1 MRLLYHIGVFC
12 TLAILLIQ
20 PVCADEPATGALRES
35 EVVKKVFDNGLTVL
49 IKEAHSHPTVS
60 MEARFRTGS
69 AQEAGFLGS
78 GISHFVEHMLFKGTP
93 SRGHGQIE
101 KEVKSYGGVI
111 NGFTS
116 FDTTGYSLSVE
127 STYFKEGL
135 ALLADAVM
143 NPSFDETEIEKE
155 REVILKEIKLN
166 KDNPSKRAFRLLF
179 SNAYTTHPYRHPVI
193 GYEPIFKKLKRED
206 LRAYHKKNYTPANL
220 VLGICGDVD
229 TGIALEEIENLFK
242 GYGRSIRRPV
252 VLPEEP
258 EQITEREYSQ
268 RAPVQLAR
276 LMIGY
281 RSIEIW
287 HKDLFALDVLASI
300 LGEGDSS
307 LLHARLVEEERI
319 AHSVSA
325 FNYTPKDPGVFF
337 ISVLLDEEN
346 VPVAVKAI
354 DEEIEKIK
362 AGRIDN
368 SHIEKARNRTLTSFI
383 LGHETV
389 TAQARDLVE
398 GEILVGNPSFSAHYL
413 KGIEAAEKRDIV
425 SVANAYLKEDARTIV
440 SLLPE
445 ATEQKPIDKAGQ
457 TKDGINISKY
467 RLKNG
472 MSVLVRE
479 DHALPIVYIRA
490 VLKGGVRVESID
502 TNGLSNMTAAMLLK
516 GTKRRT
522 RQEIARSVEEA
533 GGSVSG
539 FSGNNS
545 FGIGLT
551 LLSKDLDFGLGLA
564 SDVLQ
569 NSSFPREEFDKTKD
583 LLLAAVKNREDDI
596 FESGIKLFKENLFR
610 DHPYRFTVLGEA
622 GSVGGLT
629 RKDCVNFY
637 REFCVPPNCVL
648 AVFGDVDAED
658 AIQKIERLFK
668 NFKGSMPAQLLDETM
683 EIETATVRDRKVMDK
698 EQVLVIGGLKTIQ
711 IADPDRYAFSVLS
724 SILSGSDGRFFY
736 DVRDKLGISYTQG
749 VSSAPGLDTGYFLFY
764 IATSPE
770 HAGLAKELIA
780 EEIEKLKEGSVTE
793 EELELAKSD
802 LIGSHIRQMQSNSG
816 LAFTSSLDELY
827 GLGFENF
834 KKFVS
839 ETRSVTKEDIDR
851 IVKKYFDPRRLTIVT
866 LGPLHDTD

>member
-1 MRLLYHIGVFC
+1 MRLLYHIGVF
-12 TLAILLIQ
+12 LALASLLIQ
-20 PVCADEPATGALRES
+20 PVCADEPATGALRGS

-60 MEARFRTGS
+60 MEARFRIGS
-69 AQEAGFLGS
+69 AQEADLLGS

-101 KEVKSYGGVI
+101 KEVKSYGGAI

-127 STYFKEGL
+127 SRYFKAGL

-143 NPSFDETEIEKE
+143 NPSFDEAEIEKE

-166 KDNPSKRAFRLLF
+166 KDNPSKRAFQILF
-179 SNAYTTHPYRHPVI
+179 SNAYTVHPYRHPVI
-193 GYEPIFKKLKRED
+193 GYEDIFKKLSRED
-206 LRAYHKKNYTPANL
+206 LVAYYKRNYTPANM
-220 VLGICGDVD
+220 VLGICGDID

-242 GYGRSIRRPV
+242 NYGRSVRQPV

-258 EQITEREYSQ
+258 EQIAEREYSQ

-276 LMIGY
+276 LLIGY
-281 RSIEIW
+281 RSIQIW
-287 HKDLFALDVLASI
+287 HKDLFALDVLASV

-307 LLHARLVEEERI
+307 LLHSRLVEGERI

-346 VPVAVKAI
+346 IPLAVKAI
-354 DEEIEKIK
+354 DEEIKKAK
-362 AGRIDN
+362 AGRID
-368 SHIEKARNRTLTSFI
+368 SSQIKKARNSTLTSFI

-398 GEILVGNPSFSAHYL
+398 GEILVGNPNFSAIYL
-413 KGIEAAEKRDIV
+413 KGIEGAEKRDIV
-425 SVANAYLKEDARTIV
+425 SAANAYLKRDARTVV
-440 SLLPE
+440 SLLPD
-445 ATEQKPIDKAGQ
+445 AVEQKPADKAGQ
-457 TKDGINISKY
+457 TKAEINIDKY
-467 RLKNG
+467 KLKNG

-479 DHALPIVYIRA
+479 DHALPIVSIRA
-490 VLKGGVRVESID
+490 VLKGGVRIESVD
-502 TNGLSNMTAAMLLK
+502 TNGISNMTAAMLLK
-516 GTKRRT
+516 GTKKKT
-522 RQEIARSVEEA
+522 RQEISRSVEEA

-551 LLSKDLDFGLGLA
+551 LLSKDLDFGLELI

-569 NSSFPREEFDKTKD
+569 NSSFPQEEFDKAKD
-583 LLLAAVKNREDDI
+583 LILAAIKDREDDI

-610 DHPYRFTVLGEA
+610 DHPYRFTLLGEA
-622 GSVGGLT
+622 QTVEGL
-629 RKDCVNFY
+629 RRRDCVNFY

-648 AVFGDVDAED
+648 AVFGDVDAE
-658 AIQKIERLFK
+658 AVIPKMEKLFK
-668 NFKGSMPAQLLDETM
+668 NFKGNMPAQILGEVLK
-683 EIETATVRDRKVMDK
+683 IETVTVQDSKVMDK
-698 EQVLVIGGLKTIQ
+698 EQVLVIGGLKTIR
-711 IADPDRYAFSVLS
+711 IADPDRYTFSVLS

-764 IATSPE
+764 IATSAE
-770 HAGLAKELIA
+770 HAELAKQLIA
-780 EEIEKLKEGSVTE
+780 EEIKELKEGSVTE
-793 EELELAKSD
+793 EELALAKSD

-851 IVKKYFDPRRLTIVT
+851 VVKKYFDPRYLAIVT
-866 LGPLHDTD
+866 LGPLRDTD